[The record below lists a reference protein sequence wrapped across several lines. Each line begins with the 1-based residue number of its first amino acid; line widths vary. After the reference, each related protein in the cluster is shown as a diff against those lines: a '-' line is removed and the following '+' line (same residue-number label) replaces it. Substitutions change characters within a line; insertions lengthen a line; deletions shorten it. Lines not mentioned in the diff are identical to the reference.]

1 MVLTRDLFNSMTIAI
16 RVLLCFLSLAAFTAA
31 VYAQQPAASLSE
43 NIDWPSPDGKFAF
56 RTSYGEDLHTIDLI
70 DKKSGKKLK
79 RIDELDYGNAT
90 WHVLWAPNSNRF
102 ALMTRVAHPM
112 QGVDV
117 YFGSGNTFRKIE
129 LHLPEARIPEK
140 LTGRENL
147 THFASFNWQEAKEW
161 TKDGSLRVTIDTM
174 VDGEGGSIT
183 ATRTVVVG
191 FDRAGKPKIVK
202 STIRYETK
210 KD

>member
-112 QGVDV
+112 QGVT
-117 YFGSGNTFRKIE
+117 SIS
-129 LHLPEARIPEK
+129 EA
-140 LTGRENL
+140 
-147 THFASFNWQEAKEW
+147 
-161 TKDGSLRVTIDTM
+161 
-174 VDGEGGSIT
+174 
-183 ATRTVVVG
+183 ATR
-191 FDRAGKPKIVK
+191 FVK
-202 STIRYETK
+202 SNCTYPRRGYRRS
-210 KD
+210 